1 MVCDV
6 SAIMNMEGASASFSG
21 TLDGVSLAPDIEVAS
36 TQIDATFTCTGGVL
50 DLTANVKA
58 EVVTSCARCL
68 KEIKLPITF
77 DFSETLVLSGQ
88 DVSADADSV
97 IFFEGREI
105 DVGEIAINNLL
116 LSISTK
122 YLCKD
127 DCKGL
132 CPKCGKDLN
141 EGDCDCDFVEIDPR
155 WEKLKNFK

>member
-21 TLDGVSLAPDIEVAS
+21 TLDKISLAPDIEVIS
-36 TQIDATFTCTGGVL
+36 TQIDANFTCTGGVL
-50 DLTANVKA
+50 DLTADVKA
-58 EVVTSCARCL
+58 QIVTSCARCL
-68 KEIKLPITF
+68 KEITFPLTF

-105 DVGEIAINNLL
+105 DVGEIAINNLM
-116 LSISTK
+116 LSMSTK

-127 DCKGL
+127 DCLGL

-141 EGDCDCDFVEIDPR
+141 EGDCGCDFVEIDPR

>member
-6 SAIMNMEGASASFSG
+6 SAIMNMEGASATFSG
-21 TLDGVSLAPDIEVAS
+21 TLDRFSLAPDVEVIS

-50 DLTANVKA
+50 DLAADVKA
-58 EVVTSCARCL
+58 EIVTSCARCL
-68 KEIKLPITF
+68 KEISLPLAF

-88 DVSADADSV
+88 DTSADADSV

-116 LSISTK
+116 LSMSTK

-127 DCKGL
+127 DCSGL
-132 CPKCGKDLN
+132 CSKCGKDLN
-141 EGDCDCDFVEIDPR
+141 EGDCGCDFVEIDPR

>member
-6 SAIMNMEGASASFSG
+6 SAIMNMEGASAEFSG
-21 TLDGVSLAPDIEVAS
+21 TLESFNLAPDIDVIS
-36 TQIDATFTCTGGVL
+36 TQINALFTCTGGVL
-50 DLTANVKA
+50 DLKANVSA
-58 EVVTSCARCL
+58 ELVTYCARCL
-68 KEIKLPITF
+68 KEINLPLTF

-88 DVSADADSV
+88 ETSADADSV

-127 DCKGL
+127 DCLGL

-141 EGDCDCDFVEIDPR
+141 EGNCDCDFVEIDPR

>member
-1 MVCDV
+1 LEAFSLASDV
-6 SAIMNMEGASASFSG
+6 EVMKLS
-21 TLDGVSLAPDIEVAS
+21 LDGNI
-36 TQIDATFTCTGGVL
+36 TCTGGVL
-50 DLTANVKA
+50 VLKA
-58 EVVTSCARCL
+58 DAKAQIKTSCARCL
-68 KEIKLPITF
+68 KEIELPLCF

-88 DVSADADSV
+88 DTSADADSV
-97 IFFEGREI
+97 IFFEGKEI

-116 LSISTK
+116 LSVSTK

-141 EGDCDCDFVEIDPR
+141 EGDCGCDFVEIDPR